1 MHKCLPLIFLL
12 SFSLLASAQ
21 TVDVFTAVRNGGWND
36 PNTWGTTSSPQP
48 LNAGDKVKVIIPS
61 GITVNTLDMI
71 SPSQEMTERIDTIII
86 QGTLQLGDPNA
97 SPTTDFFFD
106 YPVYIVIENGGRL
119 EDKTTASTQNGGIGS
134 TPRHV
139 IALQKGYFNSP
150 TDYDTSAIVIKP
162 GGQIIP
168 SCDAYPGTYIYGAS
182 GNYSSANWYYY
193 NSPYYIACPGPFP
206 SDNTKTYVISV
217 NYSSG
222 AVTLPVILLGFSGHY
237 QQGVGV
243 MLQWSTASE
252 YNSSYFAVE
261 RSADGTNFTELGRV
275 QAMGNSQIEH
285 TYSYTDASVLK
296 SAAPVYYYR
305 LRQVDLDGHFTY
317 SKVIAIQIPIS
328 TQTTGNLL
336 LWPNPNSGSFQLQ
349 IPMGDNQ
356 KALLRITNL
365 AGQVVQ
371 QQWVGSPTVT
381 IQLHEPASGLYL
393 IEVQYPDGTRKTL
406 RMLVVR

>member
-21 TVDVFTAVRNGGWND
+21 TVDVFTAVQNGGWND

-61 GITVNTLDMI
+61 GITVNTLDI
-71 SPSQEMTERIDTIII
+71 TSPSRQEMIYQIDTIII

-106 YPVYIVIENGGRL
+106 YPVYIVIENNGQL
-119 EDKTTASTQNGGIGS
+119 VDNTSASIRYSTDPS
-134 TPRHV
+134 PTPRHV
-139 IALQKGYFNSP
+139 IALQEGA
-150 TDYDTSAIVIKP
+150 TSADSSTIVIKP
-162 GGQIIP
+162 GGQFVGQCSDP
-168 SCDAYPGTYIYGAS
+168 SYPGTYVYACS
-182 GNYSSANWYYY
+182 GGYSNGGTYTYY
-193 NSPYYIACPGPFP
+193 NSVNICNLTLDP
-206 SDNTKTYVISV
+206 TKTNYISTH
-217 NYSSG
+217 STGSI
-222 AVTLPVILLGFSGHY
+222 TLPVILLGFSGHY

-381 IQLHEPASGLYL
+381 IQLHEPTAGLYL